1 MQDQNVSPRVGGGD
15 HNKTPRKGAKS
26 APSDAPKPRPQN
38 TGSAPGSQ
46 SAPTEAP
53 AVRKGVS
60 IPSNGDPYTPTS
72 VKNTQVA
79 EPPQPPGPDRS
90 RS

>member
-1 MQDQNVSPRVGGGD
+1 MQNVTPRVGGGDRNKSPKTGGGD
-15 HNKTPRKGAKS
+15 HNKTPTN
-26 APSDAPKPRPQN
+26 PR
-38 TGSAPGSQ
+38 GGK

-53 AVRKGVS
+53 AVRSGVS
-60 IPSNGDPYTPTS
+60 IPRNGDPYTPTS

-90 RS
+90 RR